1 MENQENNDKN
11 GIIKKFNVIQ
21 SENEANNMFIS
32 KKFFEPK
39 KIKIKDS
46 QIKFITKKNF
56 YFKIE
61 DINENKKKPL
71 DSITFNEGRWS
82 KEEHEKFLEGI
93 VLYGINWKKVKTLIG
108 TRTSIQVRSHAQK
121 FFYKMKTCKD
131 ESMGIDFTLNSIC
144 NIRDM
149 ISQIKKN
156 NPNYNIINIF
166 KYLTYKCDN
175 FERSRKKIVVKN
187 NNNFDYKKNELIN
200 QPNIINLKENDKNI
214 YDNKFFFNQ
223 NHIFDEQK
231 KMKETENFHD
241 NISNSSSKMNN
252 QNNIINILHNLLT
265 INYYSNAY
273 NFLLS
278 NNLNFPNYD
287 ITNSVNK
294 LLINFL
300 ISNNSLNNSNII
312 NVNVLLSLALQ
323 NNILNNINNINFIQN
338 IDNNINLKNVN
349 CNYNINGISNNNII
363 SNINNNNNENEIENG
378 NNTDKI
384 IQDFCI
390 YIDKK
395 NDIKN
400 NIDNNNDGVD
410 NKDNKDYNIKLNKGD
425 FLYNYKENNNSPN
438 ENNCLNNN
446 IPSQII

>member
-1 MENQENNDKN
+1 MENQENNEKN
-11 GIIKKFNVIQ
+11 SIIKKFNITQ
-21 SENEANNMFIS
+21 KESEANDMFIS
-32 KKFFEPK
+32 KKLFAPK
-39 KIKIKDS
+39 MFKLKDS
-46 QIKFITKKNF
+46 QVRFITKKNF

-61 DINENKKKPL
+61 DTNECKKKPL
-71 DSITFNEGRWS
+71 DSITSNEGRWS

-131 ESMGIDFTLNSIC
+131 VNMGIDFTLNSIC

-175 FERSRKKIVVKN
+175 FEKSRKKIVVKN
-187 NNNFDYKKNELIN
+187 NNNFDYKKNELVN
-200 QPNIINLKENDKNI
+200 QPNIIDLKENDKNI

-223 NHIFDEQK
+223 NNIFNEQK
-231 KMKETENFHD
+231 IMKETQNFHD
-241 NISNSSSKMNN
+241 NNSNSSSKMNN

-300 ISNNSLNNSNII
+300 ISNNSLHNSLNNSNII
-312 NVNVLLSLALQ
+312 NENVLLSLALQ
-323 NNILNNINNINFIQN
+323 NNILNNINNINFIHN
-338 IDNNINLKNVN
+338 IDNNINLKNIN
-349 CNYNINGISNNNII
+349 CNYNINDISNYNII
-363 SNINNNNNENEIENG
+363 NNINNEKEIENR

-384 IQDFCI
+384 NQDFCI
-390 YIDKK
+390 YIDKN

-400 NIDNNNDGVD
+400 NIDNNNDD
-410 NKDNKDYNIKLNKGD
+410 IDNKDYNIKLNKVD
-425 FLYNYKENNNSPN
+425 SLYNNKENNNSPN
-438 ENNCLNNN
+438 EKSCLNSN
-446 IPSQII
+446 IPFQSI